1 MVALGLGYD
10 MRDLIP
16 WPGMEPRPPALGA
29 WILSHWTTR
38 EVPPIQSSVA
48 PPTRQET
55 PMASKQPNPGAG
67 FLLWCLK
74 TWLTAQFSWL
84 CLFVTCGLFN
94 THFPC
99 RLHCKAFLSWF
110 SSFCSDHYFWVPL
123 ISSILSFNHFLFS
136 VTLVTESHGRTHTWS
151 FTLVNWNAPIV
162 SFAKTPSSP
171 AITFWLYLALYP
183 LILPQLHCPSSHRM
197 LTFITKQL
205 KLQN

>member
-1 MVALGLGYD
+1 

-16 WPGMEPRPPALGA
+16 WPGMDPRPPAFGA

-38 EVPPIQSSVA
+38 KVPPIHSSVA

-123 ISSILSFNHFLFS
+123 ISSILSFNHFFQTS
-136 VTLVTESHGRTHTWS
+136 IPS
-151 FTLVNWNAPIV
+151 F
-162 SFAKTPSSP
+162 SFAAPLTTSLSHLMK
-171 AITFWLYLALYP
+171 ALQ
-183 LILPQLHCPSSHRM
+183 LFIVIHFILTSRYMGGLHFHLP
-197 LTFITKQL
+197 
-205 KLQN
+205 